1 MNLWV
6 IIVEAIVIG
15 IMVIYLGTGHNK
27 LRKKYEDSEIRKT
40 IHIFITLNGDRF
52 EFKTGDEFY
61 YAISSSDGSMEA
73 MKEVCHGVTIREGN
87 IYITYFTHSMYC
99 FSDMYSVLYD
109 ICGKTEAEAIEKM
122 RKKIC
127 CNNNSEDK

>member
-1 MNLWV
+1 MSLWIILITIIAVILGIIAINLSLKYDRLQ
-6 IIVEAIVIG
+6 EK
-15 IMVIYLGTGHNK
+15 YK
-27 LRKKYEDSEIRKT
+27 LREIFNY
-40 IHIFITLNGDRF
+40 IVTLNGDTF
-52 EFKTGDEFY
+52 KFKTGDEFY

-73 MKEVCHGVTIREGN
+73 MKEVCHGVTIRGGN

-127 CNNNSEDK
+127 KG